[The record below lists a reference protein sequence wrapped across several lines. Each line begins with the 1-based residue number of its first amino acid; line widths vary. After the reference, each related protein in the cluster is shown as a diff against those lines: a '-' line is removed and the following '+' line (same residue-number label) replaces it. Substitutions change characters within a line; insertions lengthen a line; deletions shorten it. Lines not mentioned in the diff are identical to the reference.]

1 MGNAGALNAF
11 SVRTGADIAMQAAAA
26 AVRQDTARMAELL
39 QQAQAAGAATSV
51 DGGSVCEDGAQ
62 VMTRAAG
69 SAGGATCTRDG
80 VPLLRHALPIYS
92 QLAGLPMW
100 VLWLVSSKLVM
111 QLRVEALT
119 SRPRAEA

>member
-11 SVRTGADIAMQAAAA
+11 SVRTDADIAMQAAAA

-51 DGGSVCEDGAQ
+51 DGGSVCDDGAQ
-62 VMTRAAG
+62 VVTRAAG
-69 SAGGATCTRDG
+69 SAGGAACTRDG
-80 VPLLRHALPIYS
+80 ALPLWHALQIYS

-100 VLWLVSSKLVM
+100 VLWLVSSKIVM
-111 QLRVEALT
+111 QRRVQ
-119 SRPRAEA
+119 P